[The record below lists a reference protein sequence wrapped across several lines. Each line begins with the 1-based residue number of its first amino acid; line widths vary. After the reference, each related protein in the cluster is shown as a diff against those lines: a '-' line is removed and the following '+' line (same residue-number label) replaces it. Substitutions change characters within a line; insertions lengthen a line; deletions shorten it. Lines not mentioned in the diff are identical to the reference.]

1 MVIVGKNVPEMGKK
15 KRKLSHLLGLEMSK
29 GGLKFNGQ
37 DEEESQLMSSS

>member
-1 MVIVGKNVPEMGKK
+1 MVIVGKNMPEMKK
-15 KRKLSHLLGLEMSK
+15 KRKLSHLFELEMSK